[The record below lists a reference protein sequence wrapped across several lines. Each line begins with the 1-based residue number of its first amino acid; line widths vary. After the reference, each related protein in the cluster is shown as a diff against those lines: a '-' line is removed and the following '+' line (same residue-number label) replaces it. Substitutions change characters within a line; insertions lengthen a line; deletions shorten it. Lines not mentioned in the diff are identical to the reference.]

1 MRYAVFYVTEEG
13 EFEKLTVWM
22 SLDDAMALRDSSTY
36 FSNLKKIV
44 LMRVD

>member
-1 MRYAVFYVTEEG
+1 MRYAVFYVNDSG
-13 EFEKLTVWM
+13 EFEQLTVWM
-22 SLDDAMALRDSSTY
+22 SYEDAIALRDSSTY